1 MEILGKDYKHEF
13 DEDEATLILS
23 KKEITISVNLN
34 SGNGCS
40 TWWTC
45 DFSEKYVEI
54 NAAYRS

>member
-1 MEILGKDYKHEF
+1 MTILGKNYYHEF
-13 DEDEATLILS
+13 DEDEATDILS

-34 SGNGCS
+34 SGNGSS

-54 NAAYRS
+54 NASYRS